1 MLKGRLLTAKSNPLG
16 PPDIAMH
23 DLKESACKTP
33 RGNIR
38 IGLGIIGPAGSP
50 TAEVDT
56 THNLSSDRYG
66 RRFLV
71 NAWLTLQ
78 ISS

>member
-1 MLKGRLLTAKSNPLG
+1 MLQDRLFTAKSDLLD

-23 DLKESACKTP
+23 DLTKFACKTP
-33 RGNIR
+33 RGNNR
-38 IGLGIIGPAGSP
+38 IGLGIIGPAGSS

-56 THNLSSDRYG
+56 AHNLSSDRYG

-71 NAWLTLQ
+71 NAWITLQ